1 MGANSGPAGP
11 APAADRLLEVL
22 QFLAAQHGPVPATVV
37 ARELA
42 LPRSTVYQLLQA
54 LRRAGFVAHFPE
66 ERRYGLGLS
75 AFELSSAYLRQA
87 PLGRLGAPL
96 LARLVDQVGESA
108 HLAVLHGR
116 DVVYLVEERAPH
128 RPTLVTDV
136 GVRLPAHLTATGR
149 SMLAALT
156 VPQLRALYAVPEA
169 FEARTG
175 AGPRSYRELRGVLS
189 QVRAAGHGFE
199 DGEITAGIASVAV
212 SFTDRSGWPQA
223 AIGVSL
229 PAASLPAG
237 AAQALAALLR
247 PYADD
252 LARRVGA
259 AAPASRPRRPGAR
272 PR

>member
-1 MGANSGPAGP
+1 MTADHQAPGRS
-11 APAADRLLEVL
+11 PAADRLLEVL
-22 QFLAAQHGPVPATVV
+22 RFLAAQHGPVPAAVV

-42 LPRSTVYQLLQA
+42 LPRSTVYQLLWS
-54 LRRAGFVAHFPE
+54 LRRRGFVAHFPE

-96 LARLVDQVGESA
+96 LARLVDQVGQSA

-116 DVVYLVEERAPH
+116 DVIYLVEERAPY

-149 SMLAALT
+149 SMLADLS
-156 VPQLRALYAVPEA
+156 VPQLRALYATPAA
-169 FEARTG
+169 FETRTG
-175 AGPRSYRELRGVLS
+175 AGPRGYRELRDVLAR
-189 QVRAAGHGFE
+189 VRAVGFGFE
-199 DGEITAGIASVAV
+199 DGEVTAGIASVAV

-229 PAASLPAG
+229 PAAPLEP
-237 AAQALAALLR
+237 ALAAGLAQRLR
-247 PYADD
+247 PYADE

-259 AAPASRPRRPGAR
+259 L
-272 PR
+272 

>member
-1 MGANSGPAGP
+1 MARDSEESGPS
-11 APAADRLLEVL
+11 PAADRLLEIL
-22 QFLAAQHGPVPATVV
+22 QFLATQRGPVPAAVV

-42 LPRSTVYQLLQA
+42 LPRSTVYQLLQS
-54 LRRAGFVAHFPE
+54 LRRRGFVAHFPE

-87 PLGRLGAPL
+87 PLGRLGASL
-96 LARLVDQVGESA
+96 LARLADQVGESA

-149 SMLAALT
+149 SMLADLS
-156 VPQLRALYAVPEA
+156 VPQLRALYAVPAALET
-169 FEARTG
+169 RTG
-175 AGPRSYRELRGVLS
+175 AGPRSYRELREVLNR
-189 QVRAAGHGFE
+189 VRAAGFGFE
-199 DGEITAGIASVAV
+199 NGEVTEGIASVAV

-229 PAASLPAG
+229 PAASLESGVAG
-237 AAQALAALLR
+237 GLAERLR
-247 PYADD
+247 PYAGE

-259 AAPASRPRRPGAR
+259 L
-272 PR
+272 